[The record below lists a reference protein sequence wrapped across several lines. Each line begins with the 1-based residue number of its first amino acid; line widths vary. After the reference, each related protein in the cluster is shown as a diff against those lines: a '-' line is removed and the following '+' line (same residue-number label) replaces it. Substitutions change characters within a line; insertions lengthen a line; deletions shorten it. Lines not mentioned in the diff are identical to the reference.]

1 MQCHDVDR
9 LSPGDP
15 QQIAADFRARFGE
28 VFGRSADGVWF
39 APGRANINGEH
50 IDFHS
55 GRCLPMAL
63 AHGTYAAAAPRS
75 DGLLRVRT
83 LDAALDDGVHTIRLD
98 EVAPVDSPEPAGRAA
113 GAHSMDA
120 APSWTRYVAGTI
132 WALAQLGE
140 ESPGFALDPGFGVDL
155 LIVSTLPI
163 GGGLSSSA
171 ALECATALAVI
182 ALGTPL
188 GAQHSGSE
196 LDAALT
202 DALRAEVAA
211 ACMRAEVEVVGAGT
225 GGLDQTVSL
234 RGLAGDVLSLDCRDF
249 SVDWLPVG
257 RLLDDYVF
265 LAVDTRQAHWLGDG
279 QFDDRRADSEAAAQ
293 VLGVEQLR
301 YALPEQATAADARRV
316 RERFD
321 ERVGAAA
328 MVAGR
333 PADAVRRRLRH
344 ALSEMVRSD
353 ELAEIFAETV
363 PDPEVG
369 PEDAATLIGQLMLSG
384 HASMRDSAQVSFP
397 AADAIVDAA
406 VRHGAPGGR
415 LIGGGFGG
423 SVLLLSRR
431 DDVTALEAA
440 VDRACAGAGHRRPR
454 FVEITPSAG
463 ARTVPLPAVAAHR
476 PH

>member
-1 MQCHDVDR
+1 MQFSDVDR

-15 QQIAADFRARFGE
+15 QQIAADLHARFLE
-28 VFGRSADGVWF
+28 VFGREADGVWF

-63 AHGTYAAAAPRS
+63 SHGTYAAAAARD
-75 DGLLRVRT
+75 DGILRLRT
-83 LDAALDDGVHTIRLD
+83 LDPALDDGVHTIRLCD
-98 EVAPVDSPEPAGRAA
+98 VAPE
-113 GAHSMDA
+113 GAPNRVTDGGSCTLEA
-120 APSWTRYVAGTI
+120 APSWTRYVAGTA
-132 WALAQLGE
+132 WALAALGRE
-140 ESPGFALDPGFGVDL
+140 HPELAPVEGFGADL

-188 GAQHSGSE
+188 GAQHGGAA

-202 DALRAEVAA
+202 DELRAKVAS
-211 ACMRAEVEVVGAGT
+211 ACMRAEVEIVGAGT

-249 SVDWLPVG
+249 SVDWLPAQ
-257 RLLDDYVF
+257 RLLEDFVF

-279 QFDDRRADSEAAAQ
+279 QFDDRRADSEAAAD

-301 YALPEQATAADARRV
+301 YALSAQACAADVPRV
-316 RERFD
+316 LALFD
-321 ERVGAAA
+321 ERTAGLPQ
-328 MVAGR
+328 VAGR
-333 PADAVRRRLRH
+333 PRAAVRRRLRH
-344 ALSEMVRSD
+344 ALTEMVRSE
-353 ELAEIFAETV
+353 ELAEILADKASDAHVAAEDV
-363 PDPEVG
+363 AG
-369 PEDAATLIGQLMLSG
+369 MIGQIMYDG
-384 HASMRDSAQVSFP
+384 HASMRDLAEVSFP
-397 AADAIVDAA
+397 AADTIVEAA

-431 DDVTALEAA
+431 DDVAALEAA
-440 VDRACAGAGHRRPR
+440 VARACAEAGHRRPR
-454 FVEITPSAG
+454 FLEVAPSAG
-463 ARTVPLPAVAAHR
+463 ARTVALPSVAVR
-476 PH
+476 

>member
-15 QQIAADFRARFGE
+15 QEIASDLRARFRE
-28 VFGRSADGVWF
+28 VFGRAADGVWF

-63 AHGTYAAAAPRS
+63 SHGTYAAAAPRT
-75 DGLLRVRT
+75 DGMLRLRT
-83 LDAALDDGVHTIRLD
+83 LDPALDDGVHTIRLD
-98 EVAPVDSPEPAGRAA
+98 EVAPVDSPDPVGRTAGQT
-113 GAHSMDA
+113 SVDA

-132 WALAQLGE
+132 WALDRLGE
-140 ESPGFALDPGFGVDL
+140 ERPEFRLTSGFGADV

-171 ALECATALAVI
+171 ALECATALAVV

-188 GAQHSGSE
+188 GLRHPGPE

-202 DALRAEVAA
+202 DPLRAQVAA
-211 ACMRAEVEVVGAGT
+211 ACMRAEVEIVGAGT

-234 RGLAGDVLSLDCRDF
+234 RGTAGEVLSLDCRDF
-249 SVDWLPVG
+249 SVDWLPAG
-257 RLLDDYVF
+257 RLLEDHVF

-279 QFDDRRADSEAAAQ
+279 QFDQRRADSEAAAA
-293 VLGVEQLR
+293 VLGVEHLR
-301 YALPEQATAADARRV
+301 SALSDRATAADARRV
-316 RERFD
+316 RDLYD
-321 ERVGAAA
+321 ERVGAAET
-328 MVAGR
+328 VAGR
-333 PADAVRRRLRH
+333 PAAAVRRRLRH

-353 ELAEIFAETV
+353 EMATIFAETV
-363 PDPEVG
+363 PDPEVC
-369 PEDAATLIGQLMLSG
+369 PEDAATQIGQLMFAG
-384 HASMRDSAQVSFP
+384 HASMRDLAEVSFP

-406 VRHGAPGGR
+406 VRHGASGGR

-423 SVLLLSRR
+423 SVLLLARR
-431 DDVTALEAA
+431 DDVAGLESSIE
-440 VDRACAGAGHRRPR
+440 RACAAGGHRRPR
-454 FVEITPSAG
+454 FLEVAPSAG
-463 ARTVPLPAVAAHR
+463 AR
-476 PH
+476 